1 MSLKN
6 IYLTAKKNLPD
17 TILLFE
23 VGGFYEAIEA
33 DAIIVSD
40 ILGTTKTT
48 HNGVMI
54 TGFSCFNLEKNIIKI
69 VRAGHKTGII
79 NK

>member
-40 ILGTTKTT
+40 ILGTTKTR
-48 HNGVMI
+48 G
-54 TGFSCFNLEKNIIKI
+54 
-69 VRAGHKTGII
+69 
-79 NK
+79 